1 MKKDCGAVKRKQG
14 IWIKEIPYHLMLL
27 PGLLLVL
34 IFNYGPMFGLVMAF
48 QDYRPAKGFLGSA
61 WVGLKHFKRFLAYPD
76 IEKIVFNTVFIAVF
90 KLVLGILVPV
100 LFALFL
106 NMIKNKLLNGFI
118 QTITCLPYFLSWVIL
133 GGVFVNILSPSNGIV
148 NEIIQFFG
156 GEPLYFLGDNRLFP
170 WTMIVTDVW
179 KTFGYSSI
187 IYLASISSIDP
198 ALYEAARVDGAG
210 KLKQVIHV
218 TLPGILPM
226 VFVMG
231 VLSLG
236 NILNAGF
243 DQIFN
248 LYSPM
253 VYESGDILDTFI
265 YRLGIDDAQYS
276 FSSAVGLIKSLI
288 SLIMVSIGY
297 KLADKYGN
305 YRVF

>member
-1 MKKDCGAVKRKQG
+1 
-14 IWIKEIPYHLMLL
+14 
-27 PGLLLVL
+27 
-34 IFNYGPMFGLVMAF
+34 
-48 QDYRPAKGFLGSA
+48 
-61 WVGLKHFKRFLAYPD
+61 
-76 IEKIVFNTVFIAVF
+76 
-90 KLVLGILVPV
+90 
-100 LFALFL
+100 
-106 NMIKNKLLNGFI
+106 
-118 QTITCLPYFLSWVIL
+118 
-133 GGVFVNILSPSNGIV
+133 
-148 NEIIQFFG
+148 
-156 GEPLYFLGDNRLFP
+156 
-170 WTMIVTDVW
+170 MIVTDVW

-187 IYLASISSIDP
+187 INLASISSIEP

>member
-1 MKKDCGAVKRKQG
+1 MKRGKVTEKKTKNFM
-14 IWIKEIPYHLMLL
+14 KEIPYHLMLL
-27 PGLLLVL
+27 PGLILIL

-48 QDYRPAKGFLGSA
+48 QDYRPAKGFLKSG
-61 WVGLKHFKRFLAYPD
+61 WVGLKHFERFLTYPD
-76 IEKIVFNTVFIAVF
+76 IESIVFNTVFIAIF
-90 KLVLGILVPV
+90 KLILGIVVPV

-106 NMIKNKLLNGFI
+106 NMIKNKILNGFI

-148 NEIIQFFG
+148 NEIIKLFG
-156 GEPLYFLGDNRLFP
+156 GEPLYFLGDNNLFP
-170 WTMIVTDVW
+170 WTMIITDVW

-187 IYLASISSIDP
+187 IYLASMSSIDP
-198 ALYEAARVDGAG
+198 ALYEASRVDGAG
-210 KLKQVIHV
+210 KLKQIIHV

-253 VYESGDILDTFI
+253 VYKSGDILDTFI

-276 FSSAVGLIKSLI
+276 FSSAVGLVKSLI

>member
-1 MKKDCGAVKRKQG
+1 MKKSRIIVKKKTG
-14 IWIKEIPYHLMLL
+14 NFMKESPYHLMLL
-27 PGLLLVL
+27 PGLILIL

-48 QDYRPAKGFLGSA
+48 QDYRPAKGFLKSE
-61 WVGLKHFKRFLAYPD
+61 WVGLKYFERFFAYPD
-76 IEKIVFNTVFIAVF
+76 IENLVFNTVYIAVF
-90 KLVLGILVPV
+90 KLILGIIVPV
-100 LFALFL
+100 LLALFL
-106 NMIKNKLLNGFI
+106 NMVKNKLLNGFI

-133 GGVFVNILSPSNGIV
+133 GGIFVNILSPSNGIV
-148 NEIIQFFG
+148 NEIIKLFG
-156 GEPLYFLGDNRLFP
+156 GEPLYFLGDNNLFP
-170 WTMIVTDVW
+170 WTMIITGVW

-187 IYLASISSIDP
+187 IYLASMSSIDP

-210 KLKQVIHV
+210 KMKQIIHV

-276 FSSAVGLIKSLI
+276 FSSAVGLVKSLI

-297 KLADKYGN
+297 KLADRYGN